1 MKYLIIAIG
10 LTALISCEK
19 EYIKAPEQCQ
29 SLKGIVSQTK
39 VDNVWV
45 TTSVDTLGTTY
56 CSDTTIW
63 FYTSEKKRIARKGI
77 N

>member
-1 MKYLIIAIG
+1 MKYLFIAIG
-10 LTALISCEK
+10 LTALISCKK
-19 EYIKAPEQCQ
+19 ETIAPEQCQ

-39 VDNVWV
+39 VDNEWV

-63 FYTSEKKRIARKGI
+63 FYASENKRIARKGI

>member
-1 MKYLIIAIG
+1 MKYLFIAIG
-10 LTALISCEK
+10 LTALISCKK
-19 EYIKAPEQCQ
+19 ETIAPEQCQ

-56 CSDTTIW
+56 CSDTTAWI
-63 FYTSEKKRIARKGI
+63 YDNATKRLGRKGI